1 MMLLPSNCVQI
12 VSSWDRWR
20 NEIVRRAAHHQARTG
35 RRHLAARV
43 DHRENGAEGPNLVS
57 SPRGARYAA
66 GGFSKRSEGDG
77 YGQCCSCRRAM
88 G

>member
-1 MMLLPSNCVQI
+1 MMLFPSSCIQI
-12 VSSWDRWR
+12 VSSWDRRR
-20 NEIVRRAAHHQARTG
+20 NEVVQRTCHHQAIKW
-35 RRHLAARV
+35 RRHQAASV
-43 DHRENGAEGPNLVS
+43 DHRENGTAGPNLVS
-57 SPRGARYAA
+57 SPRRARYAA